1 MINLLVTG
9 SSGYIGSATV
19 EYLSHSEF
27 NVFEIDIDGEFNLLD
42 FNQLKSFFYNNKI
55 EIVLH
60 LAAFKSIPDSKNNPI
75 KYLHN
80 NVSSSL
86 NLIAVCEDLDIPI
99 LNASS
104 ASVYNDTNPYSQSKI
119 LVEKFLDQSRLRYI
133 NLRYFNIGGLMEKPN
148 SRQVSNIFDIIRA
161 KYLNNEEFIVNAAD
175 SIRNYTHVKDIARFN
190 VKCLRDLLKNNC
202 RKTMDVYT
210 NNSASVEDLLAIYE
224 SKGVSLRYA
233 LDHTQKPQEPVLPK
247 GEGLIVD
254 SLSLDDIIESEIK
267 YGIRLDNRI

>member
-9 SSGYIGSATV
+9 SSGYIGAATL

-133 NLRYFNIGGLMEKPN
+133 NLRYFNIGGLIEKPN
-148 SRQVSNIFDIIRA
+148 SRQVSNIFDIIRS
-161 KYLNNEEFIVNAAD
+161 KYLNNEEFIVNSAD

-190 VKCLRDLLKNNC
+190 VKCLRYLFKNNC

-224 SKGVSLRYA
+224 SKGVSLKYS
-233 LDHTQKPQEPVLPK
+233 LDHAQKPQEPVLPK